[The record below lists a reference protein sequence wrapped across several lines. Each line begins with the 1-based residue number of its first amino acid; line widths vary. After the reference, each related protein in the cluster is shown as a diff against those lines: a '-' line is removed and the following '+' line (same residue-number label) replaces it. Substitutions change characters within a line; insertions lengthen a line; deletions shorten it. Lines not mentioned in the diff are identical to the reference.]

1 MSQRIIY
8 LCKKCGWNASITVF
22 WPDIKPKRCG
32 NKKCKTFFLKS
43 PELLEV
49 LDESKPLPKSEGE
62 K

>member
-1 MSQRIIY
+1 MSERIIY
-8 LCKKCGWNASITVF
+8 TCKKCGWSASITNY

-43 PELLEV
+43 PELLEITN
-49 LDESKPLPKSEGE
+49 KPKSEGD